1 MAPFESTDH
10 AFINSTDDIEE
21 GTTNQYF
28 TQDRARQSFGVVNQ
42 ALNPFGYQVFD
53 GQTYIYGGL
62 DLTNGTIT
70 YIPPTPVN
78 LSAYA
83 PLDSPALYGTPTVN
97 GNLDLSGTLEVSN
110 GTGSPNDVLTCNASG
125 LPTWTAPSSP
135 TPGDIGDVKIRGTRE
150 WWANNTIDP
159 NYSYTGATHGIRAVH
174 FHLNNTNFANP
185 LSNNSSLAIT
195 DYFGIRFSAYGATG
209 GLNQGA
215 PYINFPTN
223 HVYFHLGYSHSSD
236 DRLKHNETPITD
248 GLSVINQINVLRYDK
263 ALSVTSTNMKREV
276 GMIAQ
281 EVQTIPQLSHCVA
294 EPMYEE
300 DNYKMVYQDIHNY
313 HIAATQ
319 ELYKLVLDL
328 QARIAVLESK

>member
-83 PLDSPALYGTPTVN
+83 PLDSPTLTGTPTIN

-135 TPGDIGDVKIRGTRE
+135 TPGDISDVKIRGDRSF
-150 WWANNTIDP
+150 IGDG
-159 NYSYTGATHGIRAVH
+159 YSYTGATHGIRAFH

-185 LSNNSSLAIT
+185 LPGNATLSII
-195 DYFGIRFSAYGATG
+195 DYYGIRIGSPNAAT
-209 GLNQGA
+209 
-215 PYINFPTN
+215 ISFPHN
-223 HVYFHLGYSHSSD
+223 HVYFNYGYSQASD

-248 GLSVINQINVLRYDK
+248 GLSVINQ
-263 ALSVTSTNMKREV
+263 LSVLKYDRAKDFTSRENMKIEV

-281 EVQTIPQLSHCVA
+281 KVQTIPQLSHCVA
-294 EPMYEE
+294 KPMYKE

-328 QARIAVLESK
+328 QARIDVLETR

>member
-70 YIPPTPVN
+70 YIPPNPVN

-83 PLDSPALYGTPTVN
+83 PLDSPTLTGTPTIN

-135 TPGDIGDVKIRGTRE
+135 TPGDIGDVKVRGDRSF
-150 WWANNTIDP
+150 IGDG
-159 NYSYTGATHGIRAVH
+159 YSYTGATHGIRAFH

-185 LSNNSSLAIT
+185 LPGNATLSII
-195 DYFGIRFSAYGATG
+195 DYYGIRIGSPNAAT
-209 GLNQGA
+209 
-215 PYINFPTN
+215 ISFPHN
-223 HVYFHLGYSHSSD
+223 HVYFNYGYSQASD

-248 GLSVINQINVLRYDK
+248 GLSVINQLSVLRYDRAK
-263 ALSVTSTNMKREV
+263 DFTSREDMKIEV